1 MMTHLVLS
9 SPSFRRRPACMD
21 AGGRAASGTKAE
33 ESRKFVPGW
42 LHAPRLFPVGPAQHF
57 PPVLFQDRRYFC
69 PVLSF
74 RARRRFSSFRA
85 QALDSFMSCFSDSSS
100 DLVNRRGP
108 SEMSGFCVCEFVDA
122 IVKSLLP
129 KLIH

>member
-1 MMTHLVLS
+1 M
-9 SPSFRRRPACMD
+9 
-21 AGGRAASGTKAE
+21 
-33 ESRKFVPGW
+33 PGW
-42 LHAPRLFPVGPAQHF
+42 LRAPRLFVVRAAQHF
-57 PPVLFQDRRYFC
+57 SPVLFQGRRYFC

-108 SEMSGFCVCEFVDA
+108 SEVSGLCVCELVDA